1 MIKWLTQIDARS
13 VNELY
18 SNAYIIGKD
27 DAVGEAMMREKSM
40 HGEICKTLEAMA
52 SNDEISSAAHEAI
65 ILRLNQVFA
74 RALDS

>member
-1 MIKWLTQIDARS
+1 MIKWLARIDARS

-27 DAVGEAMMREKSM
+27 DAIGESMLRERSM
-40 HGEICKTLEAMA
+40 HGEICRTLEDMA
-52 SNDEISSAAHEAI
+52 DNDEISSAAREAI
-65 ILRLNQVFA
+65 VLCLNKVFA